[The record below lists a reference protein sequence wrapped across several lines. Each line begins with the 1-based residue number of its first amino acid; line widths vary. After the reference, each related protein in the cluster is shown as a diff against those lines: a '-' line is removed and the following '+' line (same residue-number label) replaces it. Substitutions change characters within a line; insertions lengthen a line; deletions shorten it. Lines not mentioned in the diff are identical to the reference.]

1 MIQTLYSLIAI
12 MMLAVL
18 TLTFNKALHS
28 NDTRMILT
36 EVSSQVTPV
45 AMDILD
51 YIGTLRYDASV
62 EDIGL
67 VQPSNLQDPIQ
78 GSTLCDPNNGYQ
90 GCADVM
96 NELHGKTITRTV
108 HGLTYNI
115 LVEFEYLDPINP
127 DQVSPDPSFHKR
139 ATLTIT
145 SPELMQAN
153 TNTPLEIKI
162 KRRFSYP
169 RVTG

>member
-1 MIQTLYSLIAI
+1 MIQTLYAIVAI

-18 TLTFNKALHS
+18 SLTFNRALHS

-36 EVSSQVTPV
+36 EVSAQVTPV

-67 VQPSNLQDPIQ
+67 VQPANLQNPIE
-78 GSTLCDPNNGYQ
+78 GSELCDPNDGYK

-96 NELHGKTITRTV
+96 NELHDKTITRV
-108 HGLTYNI
+108 IHGLTYNI
-115 LVEFEYLDPINP
+115 HVALEYLDAVNP
-127 DQVSPDPSFHKR
+127 DQVSLDPSFHKR
-139 ATLTIT
+139 ATLTIS
-145 SPELMQAN
+145 SPELLMSN
-153 TNTPLEIKI
+153 TNEPLEIVI
-162 KRRFSYP
+162 TRRFAYP